1 MGIPRAKAAWA
12 NWNVLNDDVGSSW
25 YLKTFGF
32 SHHNDKNRNIKHMS
46 NGNNEQMVQSY
57 LYFEGR
63 CEEALDFYRRA
74 IGAEVVSLFRYKD
87 SPQPPP
93 PGQLPPN
100 WENKVMHASFRIG
113 QTTLLGSDGCSTE
126 KPKFEGFSLSLTVLT
141 AAEADKAFAALA
153 EGGQV
158 RMPLAKTF
166 FSERFGMLQDR
177 FGLGWM
183 VLVRPNG

>member
-1 MGIPRAKAAWA
+1 MSKG
-12 NWNVLNDDVGSSW
+12 N
-25 YLKTFGF
+25 
-32 SHHNDKNRNIKHMS
+32 NDKI
-46 NGNNEQMVQSY
+46 VQPY
-57 LYFEGR
+57 LFFEGR
-63 CEEALDFYRRA
+63 CEEAIDFYRRA
-74 IGAEVVSLFRYKD
+74 IGAEVLSLFRYKD

-113 QTTLLGSDGCSTE
+113 QTTLLASDGCSAE
-126 KPKFEGFSLSLTVLT
+126 KPKFEGFSLSLTVPN

-158 RMPLAKTF
+158 RAPLAKTF
-166 FSERFGMLQDR
+166 FSEKFGMLQDR

-183 VLVRPNG
+183 VLVTPQTS